1 MMGDGR
7 CRRGVTGVVGARNP
21 RGVLGVK
28 SEPPNSSG
36 VAGKLPARLL
46 GGVLGGGRS
55 ADEER
60 GKDELEGNRGRAA
73 MGFMGLDFVLALVLA
88 FAPLPALPLL
98 PPFELTPFE
107 LKSPPL
113 SL

>member
-1 MMGDGR
+1 M
-7 CRRGVTGVVGARNP
+7 
-21 RGVLGVK
+21 K

-55 ADEER
+55 ADEEI
-60 GKDELEGNRGRAA
+60 GNDELEGNRGRAA
-73 MGFMGLDFVLALVLA
+73 MGFMGFVVLALVLA

-98 PPFELTPFE
+98 PPFEPTPFE